1 MIVSHS
7 LHISIRF
14 FLYIT
19 CFTHLNMTR
28 CPFLVTMTT
37 INLKGLPMLRD
48 NFTRDT
54 VTMQRFY
61 EIDTQPN
68 VFTESTTFRAKR

>member
-1 MIVSHS
+1 
-7 LHISIRF
+7 
-14 FLYIT
+14 
-19 CFTHLNMTR
+19 MTW

-68 VFTESTTFRAKR
+68 VFTKSTTFRAKR